1 MLRKLLVAALVGGL
15 SVLVV
20 AALPFIDAVEK
31 QDWASAKTLAV
42 ALVFAVVAGVMR
54 AVVAYLT
61 AFVPSDADQGLNLL
75 GKYK

>member
-1 MLRKLLVAALVGGL
+1 MLRKLLVAGFVGGL

-20 AALPFIDAVEK
+20 AALPFINAVEN
-31 QDWASAKTLAV
+31 QDWASAKTLGV

-61 AFVPSDADQGLNLL
+61 AFVPSDADQGLNLV
-75 GKYK
+75 GKYR